1 MTPEIKHRIGQIRR
15 GEMPEGYNRV
25 RDSIIPSDWKQYCL
39 GELGKNKNGLNF
51 HREDKGIKIRILGV
65 GNFGNLS
72 VLRDLNALSEISM
85 RVMPDDE
92 LLLKNGDIVFVRSNG
107 SKELVGRNLLVYPQN
122 EKVSFSGFCIRFRL
136 SSDKITTAEYINLV
150 LDNGVLKQKLQSEN
164 QGSNISN
171 LNQSIIDNL
180 QISIPC
186 KGEQQ
191 KIATILT
198 TQDKVIE
205 LKEKRLAEK
214 QRQKK
219 YLMQQLLT
227 GEKRL
232 QGFSGEWKANRLRN
246 ITTRRTKRNIIGNT
260 NVLTISA
267 QYGLINQAEFFNKA
281 VASDDKSNYFLLEKG
296 EFAYNKSYS
305 NGYPFGAIKRLTR
318 YEVGIVS
325 PLYICFRI
333 KEGSVSGEYLEQYFE
348 AGLMNHEIQAFAQEG
363 ARNHGLL
370 NIAVDD
376 FFNSK
381 ILLPS
386 PEEQAAIAEVLSTA
400 DREIDLL
407 RQNIEQEKQKKKALM
422 QLLLTGIVRVKT

>member
-1 MTPEIKHRIGQIRR
+1 MKTEIKQRIEQIRR
-15 GEMPEGYNRV
+15 GEVPERYVKTALGLAPANWKRYTFGDIYTERKEPGDENLPLLMV
-25 RDSIIPSDWKQYCL
+25 SIHSGVSDGEVDAAELPKQV
-39 GELGKNKNGLNF
+39 K
-51 HREDKGIKIRILGV
+51 RIEDKSQYKKAVSG
-65 GNFGNLS
+65 
-72 VLRDLNALSEISM
+72 DLVFNMM
-85 RVMPDDE
+85 RAWQGAIGTVRATGMVSPAY
-92 LLLKNGDIVFVRSNG
+92 IVAEPND
-107 SKELVGRNLLVYPQN
+107 KVYPLFMDYYSRTPQMIN
-122 EKVSFSGFCIRFRL
+122 QIDQQSYGVTDFRKRLYWDSFAPIGCIL
-136 SSDKITTAEYINLV
+136 PPIE
-150 LDNGVLKQKLQSEN
+150 
-164 QGSNISN
+164 
-171 LNQSIIDNL
+171 
-180 QISIPC
+180 
-186 KGEQQ
+186 EQQ
-191 KIATILT
+191 KIAAILT
-198 TQDKVIE
+198 AQDKVIE

-227 GEKRL
+227 GKKRL
-232 QGFSGEWKANRLRN
+232 PGFSGEWKVNRLRN
-246 ITTRRTKRNIIGNT
+246 ITARRTKRNTIGNT

-296 EFAYNKSYS
+296 DFAYNKSYS

-348 AGLMNHEIQAFAQEG
+348 AGLMNHVIQAFAQEG

-381 ILLPS
+381 ILLPP
-386 PEEQAAIAEVLSTA
+386 PEEQTAIAEVLSTA
-400 DREIDLL
+400 DREIELL
-407 RQNIEQEKQKKKALM
+407 QQDIEQEKQKKKALM